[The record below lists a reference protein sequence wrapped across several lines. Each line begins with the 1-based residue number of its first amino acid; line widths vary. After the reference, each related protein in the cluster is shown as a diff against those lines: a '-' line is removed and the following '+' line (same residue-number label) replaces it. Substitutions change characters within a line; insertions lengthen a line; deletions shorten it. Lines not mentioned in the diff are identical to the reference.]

1 MQTHI
6 FGKFN
11 RLLFR
16 YELILSSF
24 FTKLSGV
31 QSASDGWLLVEPWCH
46 IEDYFE
52 RRMTEMSERNASV
65 VPVKP

>member
-1 MQTHI
+1 M
-6 FGKFN
+6 
-11 RLLFR
+11 FR
-16 YELILSSF
+16 AQVMAGCS
-24 FTKLSGV
+24 
-31 QSASDGWLLVEPWCH
+31 VEPWCH